1 MNADITAFEDYLQAY
16 PQTSRSDEIYS
27 YIATSCLLAKEYRS
41 AITALNKI
49 RRLTPQMDMNL
60 QKAAF
65 LRGKELFDRGSYGGA
80 VTDFNIALKHSSYNL
95 SLGLLTRFW
104 LAESYYRSGNLEEAV
119 RLNDYLYQNQTF
131 RTFKEYPLML
141 FSQGY
146 NYFPE
151 RIT

>member
-1 MNADITAFEDYLQAY
+1 M
-16 PQTSRSDEIYS
+16 
-27 YIATSCLLAKEYRS
+27 
-41 AITALNKI
+41 
-49 RRLTPQMDMNL
+49 
-60 QKAAF
+60 
-65 LRGKELFDRGSYGGA
+65 
-80 VTDFNIALKHSSYNL
+80 TDFNIALKHSSYNL